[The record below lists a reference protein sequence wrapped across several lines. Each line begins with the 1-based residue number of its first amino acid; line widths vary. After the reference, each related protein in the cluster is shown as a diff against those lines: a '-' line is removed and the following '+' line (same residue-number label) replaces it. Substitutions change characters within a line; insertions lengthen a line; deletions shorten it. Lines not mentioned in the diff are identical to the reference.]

1 LDESKCL
8 REEWALK
15 TLPRAVILKRFATD
29 LRVLLRAIDFGIG
42 ARKIALVA
50 RLTTVFPV
58 SPALHGRQRRGY
70 NKSSHRFSFCEHSCA
85 MENTPTE
92 KPNVVIVGAGFG
104 GLEAAKKLACENVRV
119 TVIDRT
125 NYHLFQPLLYQVA
138 TAALSP
144 ADIAAPVRAV
154 LSKWKNVEVILAE
167 VQSVDVDAKKIK
179 TTDTEIGYDFLILA
193 TGARHSYF
201 GHNEWEK
208 LAPGLKSLEDAI
220 ELRRRL
226 LMAFEY
232 AEKVTDEGARK
243 AAMTFVIIGGGP
255 TGVEMAGA
263 IAEIARYTLAK
274 DFRHIDPSEAR
285 VILIEGDPRLLAA
298 FPEDLSASALKQ
310 LVDLGVE
317 VRTGTRATNLTEG
330 GVQAGNE
337 FIPCRVKIWAAGNN
351 ASFVGKT
358 LGTPVDQVGRVM
370 VNGDL
375 TIPGHPEVQV
385 IGDLANFSHQTGQP
399 LPGVSPVA
407 MQQGRHAARN
417 ILAMIEGRRPQHFR
431 YWDKGSMA
439 TIGRNKAVADLN
451 LVHLSGLPAWLVWL
465 FVHIIFLVGFRN
477 RLAVLFQWA
486 WAYFTFNKGA
496 RLITRN
502 FQAEQRPPA

>member
-1 LDESKCL
+1 
-8 REEWALK
+8 
-15 TLPRAVILKRFATD
+15 
-29 LRVLLRAIDFGIG
+29 
-42 ARKIALVA
+42 
-50 RLTTVFPV
+50 
-58 SPALHGRQRRGY
+58 
-70 NKSSHRFSFCEHSCA
+70 
-85 MENTPTE
+85 MENTPEE
-92 KPNVVIVGAGFG
+92 KPRVIIVGGGFG
-104 GLEAAKKLACENVRV
+104 GLEAAKKLAGQDVRV

-144 ADIAAPVRAV
+144 ADIAAPVRAI
-154 LSKWKNVEVILAE
+154 LSRWKNMEVILAE
-167 VQSVDVDAKKIK
+167 VQSVDVAAKKIE
-179 TTDTEIGYDFLILA
+179 TTDMEIPYDFLILA

-201 GHNEWEK
+201 GHNEWEQ

-232 AEKVTDEGARK
+232 AEKITDEAARK

-274 DFRHIDPSEAR
+274 DFRHIDPSQAR
-285 VILIEGDPRLLAA
+285 VILIEADPRLLGS
-298 FPEDLSASALKQ
+298 FPEDLSVSAMKQ

-317 VRTGTRATNLTEG
+317 VRTSVRATNLTETG
-330 GVQAGNE
+330 LQVGDE

-358 LGTPVDQVGRVM
+358 LGVPIDRVGRVM
-370 VNGDL
+370 VNDDL

-407 MQQGRHAARN
+407 MQQGRHAATN
-417 ILAMIEGRRPQHFR
+417 ILRMIKNRGPQRFR

-451 LVHLSGLPAWLVWL
+451 FVHLSGLPAWLVWL

-486 WAYFTFNKGA
+486 WAYFTFNAGA

-502 FQAEQRPPA
+502 FQSETRPPA

>member
-1 LDESKCL
+1 LDVE
-8 REEWALK
+8 R
-15 TLPRAVILKRFATD
+15 LPEA
-29 LRVLLRAIDFGIG
+29 G
-42 ARKIALVA
+42 
-50 RLTTVFPV
+50 
-58 SPALHGRQRRGY
+58 
-70 NKSSHRFSFCEHSCA
+70 C
-85 MENTPTE
+85 MENASTR
-92 KPNVVIVGAGFG
+92 KPRVIIIGAGFG
-104 GLEAAKKLACENVRV
+104 GLEAAKKLACKDVQV

-154 LSKWKNVEVILAE
+154 LSKCKNVEVILAE
-167 VQSVDVDAKKIK
+167 VESVDVEAKKVK
-179 TTDTEIGYDFLILA
+179 TVDLEFDYDYLILA

-220 ELRRRL
+220 ELRRRI

-232 AEKVTDEGARK
+232 AEKITDEAARR
-243 AAMTFVIIGGGP
+243 AAMNFVIIGGGP

-263 IAEIARYTLAK
+263 IAEISRHTLAK
-274 DFRHIDPSEAR
+274 NFRHIDPSQAR
-285 VILIEGDPRLLAA
+285 VILIEGEPRLLAA
-298 FPEDLSASALKQ
+298 YPEDLSESARKQ

-317 VRTGTRATNLTEG
+317 VRTSTRATNLTDA
-330 GVQAGNE
+330 GVQIGNE

-358 LGTPVDQVGRVM
+358 LGVPVDRVGRVV
-370 VNGDL
+370 VNEDL

-385 IGDLANFSHQTGQP
+385 IGDLANFPHQTGEP
-399 LPGVSPVA
+399 LPGISPVA

-417 ILAMIEGRRPQHFR
+417 VLAKIKGRQPQRFR
-431 YWDKGSMA
+431 YWDKGTMA
-439 TIGRNKAVADLN
+439 TIGRNKAVADLKFM
-451 LVHLSGLPAWLVWL
+451 HLSGLPAWLAWL
-465 FVHIIFLVGFRN
+465 FVHIVFLVGFRN
-477 RLAVLFQWA
+477 RLLVLIQWA
-486 WAYFTFNKGA
+486 WAYLTFDKGA

-502 FQAEQRPPA
+502 FQSEQRPPA

>member
-1 LDESKCL
+1 MPARRVRSQNLPACGDLEAFCHCFACL
-8 REEWALK
+8 A
-15 TLPRAVILKRFATD
+15 ASDRF
-29 LRVLLRAIDFGIG
+29 RHER
-42 ARKIALVA
+42 RKIEEIAVLTRIDLWAPVLARRLAFRRNALQ
-50 RLTTVFPV
+50 LLP
-58 SPALHGRQRRGY
+58 
-70 NKSSHRFSFCEHSCA
+70 

-92 KPNVVIVGAGFG
+92 KPHAVIVGAGFG
-104 GLEAAKKLACENVRV
+104 GLEAAKKLACEDVRV

-154 LSKWKNVEVILAE
+154 LSKCKNVEVILAE
-167 VQSVDVDAKKIK
+167 VESVDVDAKKIK
-179 TTDTEIGYDFLILA
+179 TIDMEIGYDFLILA

-226 LMAFEY
+226 LMAYEY
-232 AEKVTDEGARK
+232 AEKITDEAARK

-274 DFRHIDPSEAR
+274 DFRHIDPSQTR
-285 VILIEGDPRLLAA
+285 VILVEGEPRLLAT

-310 LVDLGVE
+310 LVALGVE
-317 VRTGTRATNLTEG
+317 VRTGVHATNLTDSG
-330 GVQAGNE
+330 LQVGDE

-358 LGTPVDQVGRVM
+358 LGVAVDRVGRVI
-370 VNGDL
+370 VNEDL
-375 TIPGHPEVQV
+375 TIPAHPEVQV
-385 IGDLANFSHQTGQP
+385 IGDLANFSHQTGKP
-399 LPGVSPVA
+399 LPGVSAVA

-417 ILAMIEGRRPQHFR
+417 VLAMIKGGKPQRFR

-451 LVHLSGLPAWLVWL
+451 IVHLSGLPAWIVWL
-465 FVHIIFLVGFRN
+465 FVHVLFLVGFRN

-502 FQAEQRPPA
+502 FQSETRPPA

>member
-1 LDESKCL
+1 
-8 REEWALK
+8 
-15 TLPRAVILKRFATD
+15 
-29 LRVLLRAIDFGIG
+29 
-42 ARKIALVA
+42 
-50 RLTTVFPV
+50 
-58 SPALHGRQRRGY
+58 
-70 NKSSHRFSFCEHSCA
+70 
-85 MENTPTE
+85 MEDAPI
-92 KPNVVIVGAGFG
+92 KMPHVVIVGAGFG
-104 GLEAAKKLACENVRV
+104 GLEAAKKLACEKVRV

-144 ADIAAPVRAV
+144 ADIAAPVRAI
-154 LSKWKNVEVILAE
+154 LSKWENIEVILAE
-167 VQSVDVDAKKIK
+167 VESVDVGAKKVK
-179 TTDTEIGYDFLILA
+179 MTDGELGYDFLILA

-201 GHNEWEK
+201 GHPEWEK
-208 LAPGLKSLEDAI
+208 LAPGLKSLEDAVEI
-220 ELRRRL
+220 RRRVL
-226 LMAFEY
+226 LAFEY
-232 AEKVTDEGARK
+232 AEKITDEAARK

-274 DFRHIDPSEAR
+274 DFRHIDPSTAR
-285 VILIEGDPRLLAA
+285 VILVENEPRVLAA
-298 FPEDLSASALKQ
+298 FPDDLSASAQKQ

-317 VRTGTRATNLTEG
+317 VRVGVHATNLTD
-330 GVQAGNE
+330 AGLNVGDE

-351 ASFVGKT
+351 ASFVGQT
-358 LGTPVDQVGRVM
+358 LTVPMDRVGRVM
-370 VNGDL
+370 VNNDL
-375 TIPGHPEVQV
+375 TIPGHPEIQV

-417 ILAMIEGRRPQHFR
+417 ILAALDGRKPQRFW

-439 TIGRNKAVADLN
+439 TIGRNKAVADLK
-451 LVHLSGLPAWLVWL
+451 LVHLSGLPAWLAWL

-486 WAYFTFNKGA
+486 WAYFSFNKGA

-502 FQAEQRPPA
+502 FQAEQRPPR